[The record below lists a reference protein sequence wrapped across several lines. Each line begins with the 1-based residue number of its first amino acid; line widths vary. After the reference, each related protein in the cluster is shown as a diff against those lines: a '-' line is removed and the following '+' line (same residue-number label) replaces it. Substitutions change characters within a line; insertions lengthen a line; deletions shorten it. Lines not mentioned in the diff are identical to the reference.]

1 MLNQKRN
8 ILMNRALAINFIP
21 NLRIIAKKM
30 PNSKQFLLFI

>member
-1 MLNQKRN
+1 MHYQKHN
-8 ILMNRALAINFIP
+8 MLMNRALAINFIT